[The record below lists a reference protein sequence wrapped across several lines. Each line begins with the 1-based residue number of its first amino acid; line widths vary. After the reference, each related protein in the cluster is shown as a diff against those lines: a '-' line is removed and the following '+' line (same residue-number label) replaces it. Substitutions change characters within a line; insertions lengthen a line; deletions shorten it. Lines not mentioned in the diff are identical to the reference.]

1 MAQVPY
7 SGVPSVA
14 PGGVPQSRY
23 HADVNENTFGGNVGA
38 ALGSL
43 GGQLQ
48 RSGNELFQR
57 GVAMQDLYNHSV
69 AQEADAQYTE
79 KAGLLHANYNS
90 LEGKNAVDAYP
101 TYIEDLK
108 KTRSEIAKGLPNP
121 AAQKLFESSS
131 NGTMG
136 RSIFNG
142 AGHAAGQNKAYA
154 IGASTARVAAVG
166 SQTLSFP
173 EDDRSFKQ
181 GLVVTEQEV
190 RAQGLLKGAAPEAID
205 EAVSTQKSKLWGE
218 RIKGMAKQDPMTA
231 TKWLEDG
238 IKRGDVRGE
247 DIGKLTNIVQQQR
260 NTVGARMIS
269 NQVMKGVGTSYGSG
283 IVPVEQAAEAI
294 GTFES
299 GGRYDLEGPEVF
311 SKKTGASRG
320 RALGKY
326 QVMPENLPEWLG
338 QAGMPPMTP
347 KEFLKSP
354 SAQDQ
359 LFNFKFGQL
368 MKEHGSFNDAASV
381 WFSGQPLAKAGNV
394 TDATPTSKGTTV
406 PAYVSNVN
414 AILAR
419 NAPLAQKVGEG
430 AKLASAAAPD
440 DPLFPEFVE
449 QRIKTDHDRTVAIK
463 RDTEFQNRQV
473 VEDALMGG
481 KDGKLPTTVE
491 DLTNTPEKA
500 QAWQD
505 LLASNQRRY
514 LNVLSRNAK
523 GDTNWTDTSLRE
535 YQRLKGQAMAD
546 PASFLDMD
554 VVGTELPISAKR
566 ELINLQGKLKGKAE
580 GDPRVARALNIL
592 APDLVAAGI
601 DKRNKDEFHQFTGA
615 LADQLQQW
623 ADENKKPPPA
633 AEVQLIGRRLLQ
645 TQTQPGWLWNSKT
658 PTFQVPVPSEEME
671 KIKQSGEWSKMAIT
685 PTPEQIQRIY
695 TRALYQKLYGGT
707 TKAQQGPG
715 APEAPSA
722 PVSK

>member
-1 MAQVPY
+1 MPQVPFT
-7 SGVPSVA
+7 GTASVA
-14 PGGVPQSRY
+14 PGGTPLSRY
-23 HADVNENTFGGNVGA
+23 HADVSAETFGGGVGQ
-38 ALGSL
+38 ALSSL

-48 RSGNELFQR
+48 RSGNELFDR
-57 GVAMQDLYNHSV
+57 GIAMQTLYNHSE
-69 AQEADAQYTE
+69 AQEADARYTE
-79 KAGLLHANYNS
+79 EAGKLHANYNS

-101 TYIEDLK
+101 QYIKDLK
-108 KTRSEIAKGLPNP
+108 ATRQSIRDGLSNESS
-121 AAQKLFESSS
+121 QKLFESSS

-173 EDDRSFKQ
+173 EDDRSFKH
-181 GLVVTEQEV
+181 GLEVTEQEV

-205 EAVSTQKSKLWGE
+205 EAVSLQKSKLWGE
-218 RIKGMAKQDPMTA
+218 RIKGMAKQDPMLA
-231 TKWLEDG
+231 GKWLEDG
-238 IKRGDVRGE
+238 VKRGDVRGE
-247 DIGKLTNIVQQQR
+247 DIGKLTSIVDQQR
-260 NTVGARMIS
+260 RTVGSRMIS
-269 NQVMKGVGTSYGSG
+269 NQVMKGVGTSYGSKE
-283 IVPVEQAAEAI
+283 VPIEQAQEAI
-294 GTFES
+294 GTFET
-299 GGRYDLEGPEVF
+299 GGRYNLQGPEVTDK
-311 SKKTGASRG
+311 SGNTGRG
-320 RALGKY
+320 LGKY
-326 QVMPENLPEWLG
+326 QVMSYNLAPWLRE
-338 QAGMPPMTP
+338 AGMPAMSE
-347 KEFLKSP
+347 KEFLASP

-359 LFNFKFGQL
+359 LFSLKFGGY
-368 MKEHGSFNDAASV
+368 MKQYGSFNAAAQAWHAGPGSV
-381 WFSGQPLAKAGNV
+381 GTDPNKTKDVNV
-394 TDATPTSKGTTV
+394 TTAQ
-406 PAYVSNVN
+406 YISNVN
-414 AILAR
+414 ALLAR
-419 NAPLAQKVGEG
+419 NAPLAQKVTEG
-430 AKLASAAAPD
+430 TKLATAAAPD

-449 QRIKTDHDRTVAIK
+449 QRIKTDHDRNVAIK

-473 VEDALMGG
+473 IEDGLMGG

-491 DLTNTPEKA
+491 ELTNTPEKA

-505 LLASNQRRY
+505 MLPQNQRRY
-514 LNVLSRNAK
+514 MGVLSRNAK

-535 YQRLKGQAMAD
+535 YQKLKGTAMAD

-554 VVGTELPISAKR
+554 VVSTDLPNSAKR
-566 ELINLQGKLKGKAE
+566 ELINLQGRLKGKAE

-601 DKRNKDEFHQFTGA
+601 DKRNKDEYHQFTGA

-658 PTFQVPVPSEEME
+658 PTFQVPVPDEEME
-671 KIKQSGEWSKMAIT
+671 KIKQSGEWSKMSIT

-707 TKAQQGPG
+707 VKAQQGVDTPG
-715 APEAPSA
+715 APNA